1 MDVST
6 IDIPITITAI
16 LTIAVAV
23 GGIAGRTYI
32 GKALEGVALVADILV
47 DVGNLLITISK
58 AGEDGNLS
66 PEEWTKIKEQAR
78 AIEAH
83 LVAIQGKF
91 GTILG

>member
-1 MDVST
+1 MV
-6 IDIPITITAI
+6 TAI
-16 LTIAVAV
+16 LTIIVAV
-23 GGIAGRTYI
+23 GGVLGKTYI

-47 DVGNLLITISK
+47 DVGDLMITISK
-58 AGEDGNLS
+58 AGEDGALS
-66 PEEWTKIKEQAR
+66 PEEWTKIKEHAR

>member
-1 MDVST
+1 MDITT
-6 IDIPITITAI
+6 IDIPSMVTAI
-16 LTIAVAV
+16 LTIIVAV
-23 GGIAGRTYI
+23 GGILGKTYI

-47 DVGNLLITISK
+47 DVGDLLITISK
-58 AGEDGNLS
+58 AGEDGALS
-66 PEEWTKIKEQAR
+66 SEEWTKIKEQAR

>member
-6 IDIPITITAI
+6 IDIPSAITAI

-47 DVGNLLITISK
+47 DVGNLLIIISK

-66 PEEWTKIKEQAR
+66 P
-78 AIEAH
+78 
-83 LVAIQGKF
+83 
-91 GTILG
+91 

>member
-1 MDVST
+1 MDITT
-6 IDIPITITAI
+6 IDIPSMVTAI
-16 LTIAVAV
+16 LTIIVAV
-23 GGIAGRTYI
+23 GGILGKTYI

-47 DVGNLLITISK
+47 DVGDLLITISK
-58 AGEDGNLS
+58 AGEDGTLS
-66 PEEWTKIKEQAR
+66 SEEWTKIKEKAR